1 MIQPFFGVGVNKSTN
16 ERQVILK
23 IKSWISER
31 ISTLQ
36 NYDVERF
43 QFIVNEMQCNE
54 PGCVPIETLI
64 AIVDISYTG
73 SESGPGKWI
82 GKVLKPIMDVQIN
95 DIQELDIPENWL
107 DWNQG
112 DSIQI
117 FQISSQMKS
126 VIEKTTSKASLS
138 IISMELT
145 KLLENVQTKIAESNK
160 KITIYNEPQITRVKM
175 VPKPERVDAFQSTIT
190 EQSTAMET
198 ETTSTPI
205 RMEVKNQVISS
216 PILSYSSET
225 STSQLSNN
233 KKRSVEV
240 PKFTSSVL
248 NMTNPGGLQPTAR
261 HNKEVR
267 QRGCP
272 CCDPDNIENLI
283 DKMIFLEHAPN

>member
-1 MIQPFFGVGVNKSTN
+1 
-16 ERQVILK
+16 
-23 IKSWISER
+23 
-31 ISTLQ
+31 
-36 NYDVERF
+36 
-43 QFIVNEMQCNE
+43 
-54 PGCVPIETLI
+54 
-64 AIVDISYTG
+64 
-73 SESGPGKWI
+73 
-82 GKVLKPIMDVQIN
+82 MDVQIN

-145 KLLENVQTKIAESNK
+145 KLLENVQTKIAESNQ
-160 KITIYNEPQITRVKM
+160 KITIDNEPQIT
-175 VPKPERVDAFQSTIT
+175 
-190 EQSTAMET
+190 
-198 ETTSTPI
+198 
-205 RMEVKNQVISS
+205 
-216 PILSYSSET
+216 SSET

-272 CCDPDNIENLI
+272 
-283 DKMIFLEHAPN
+283 